1 MRKRGVVMKKV
12 FDIGGMSCAACSA
25 RVEKAVSSLDGI
37 EKCSVNL
44 LTATMITEGDLSDE
58 EIISAV
64 IKAGYT
70 ASLKGRKKTVS
81 EQSEKDE
88 NREFS
93 LMIKRF
99 FISLLFL
106 IPLMYF
112 SMGHNMFSFP
122 VPEFFEGNHIA
133 LALLQM
139 ILSLTVIVINQ
150 KFFIN
155 GAKGFINRSPN
166 MDTLVSLGSGA
177 SFVYSVFNL
186 FAMTAGKGNY
196 HNLYFESAAMIL
208 TLITLGK
215 SLEAYSKGRTT
226 DAIKSLMKL
235 SPKTATVI
243 REGKEIIIP
252 TEEVL
257 KGEVIS
263 VKPGESISVD
273 GIVLSGNTAVD
284 ESLLTGE
291 SIPVEKRE
299 GDKVFAV
306 TINTYGHITFRAEG
320 IGEETVLAGIIKTV
334 SDASATKA
342 PVAKIADKVSGVFV
356 PTVLILSLITF
367 IIWFISGKDTAF
379 SLSRAISVLVIS
391 CPCALGLATP
401 VAVMV
406 GSGKGAGNNILFK
419 TAESL
424 ENAGK
429 INIVALDK
437 TGTLTKGNPV
447 VTDVIPTSD
456 FSEKELI
463 FLSAT
468 LEKNSEHPLGKAI
481 LKYADEK
488 GVETGDA
495 EDFSVL
501 SGSGLFAVIDG
512 RKVIGGKL
520 SFVSEKVS
528 VSDEI
533 KAVSEKLS
541 DEGKTPLYFATEDK
555 LIGVIA
561 VSDEIKEDSKEAV
574 ENFKDMGISVVM
586 ITGDNE
592 RTAKTVANKIGI
604 EEIYFE
610 VTPDEKGKIIEKLK
624 EKGKVAMV
632 GDGIN
637 DAVALTSSDTG
648 FAIGSGTDIA
658 MDSADV
664 VIMKNSLCDVVS
676 AITLSRKTL
685 TVIKQN
691 LFWAFIYN
699 IIGIPI
705 AAGVFIPLWNIEM
718 SPMIG
723 ALAMSLS
730 SFFVV
735 SNALRLNFVKINHN
749 KKERNVKSMEITMKV
764 EGMMCSHCEAAVKK
778 ALESISG
785 VAEATPDHN
794 SGTVVVK
801 LNENVDFEILKKAV
815 EDKDYKVL

>member
-1 MRKRGVVMKKV
+1 
-12 FDIGGMSCAACSA
+12 MSCAACSA

-37 EKCSVNL
+37 EECSVNL
-44 LTATMITEGDLSDE
+44 LTGTMITSGETSEE

-70 ASLKGRKKTVS
+70 ASLKDGKASGKT
-81 EQSEKDE
+81 SEKE
-88 NREFS
+88 TEKSEFVPI
-93 LMIKRF
+93 IKRF
-99 FISLLFL
+99 IVSLVFL
-106 IPLMYF
+106 LPLMYF

-122 VPEFFEGNHIA
+122 VPKFFEGNHIA
-133 LALLQM
+133 LALLQL
-139 ILSLTVIVINQ
+139 ILSAIVMIINQ

-166 MDTLVSLGSGA
+166 MDSLVALGSGA
-177 SFVYSVFNL
+177 SFIYSVFNL
-186 FAMTAGKGNY
+186 FMMTAGKGDY

-243 REGKEIIIP
+243 RNGKELTIP
-252 TEEVL
+252 VEDVV
-257 KGEVIS
+257 KGDVIS

-273 GIVLSGNTAVD
+273 GVVLSGNTAID

-291 SIPVEKRE
+291 SVPSEKKE
-299 GDKVFAV
+299 GDKVFAATV
-306 TINTYGHITFRAEG
+306 NTYGHITFRAEG
-320 IGEETVLAGIIKTV
+320 IGEETVLAGIIRTV
-334 SDASATKA
+334 SDAAATKA
-342 PVAKIADKVSGVFV
+342 PIAKIADKVSGIFV
-356 PTVLILSLITF
+356 PVVLTLSLITL
-367 IIWFISGKDTAF
+367 IIWLVVGKDTAF

-406 GSGKGAGNNILFK
+406 GSGVGAKNNILFK

-424 ENAGK
+424 ENTGK
-429 INIVALDK
+429 TKIVALDK
-437 TGTLTKGNPV
+437 TGTLTKGEPV
-447 VTDVIPTSD
+447 VTDIIPTEN
-456 FSEKELI
+456 FSSSELVCI
-463 FLSAT
+463 ASS
-468 LEKNSEHPLGKAI
+468 LEKNSEHPLGKAVV
-481 LKYADEK
+481 KYASENNIEISE
-488 GVETGDA
+488 VS
-495 EDFSVL
+495 DFKTL
-501 SGSGLFAVIDG
+501 SGSGLSASINSE
-512 RKVIGGKL
+512 KIIGGKL
-520 SFVSEKVS
+520 TFISDYCE
-528 VSDEI
+528 VSDDVKK
-533 KAVSEKLS
+533 KAEKLS
-541 DEGKTPLYFATEDK
+541 DEGKTPLYFAKEDK

-561 VSDEIKEDSKEAV
+561 VSDELKEDSVKAV
-574 ENFKDMGISVVM
+574 ETMKKSGLSVVM

-592 RTAKTVANKIGI
+592 RTAKAVAEKAGI
-604 EEIYFE
+604 EKFYAG

-624 EKGKVAMV
+624 TDGRTAMV

-637 DAVALTSSDTG
+637 DAVALTSADTG

-658 MDSADV
+658 IDSADV
-664 VIMKNSLCDVVS
+664 VIMKNSLTDVAS

-685 TVIKQN
+685 AVIKQN

-705 AAGVFIPLWNIEM
+705 AAGVLIPLWNIEM

-723 ALAMSLS
+723 AAAMSLS

-735 SNALRLNFVKINHN
+735 SNALRLNFVKINDN
-749 KKERNVKSMEITMKV
+749 KKERKNKSMEITMKV

-778 ALESISG
+778 ALESIGG
-785 VAEATPDHN
+785 VTEATPDHTK
-794 SGTVVVK
+794 GTVIVK
-801 LNENVDFEILKKAV
+801 LSEEVDFEVLKKAV